1 MKRPERYLIRKNKM
15 NPYDVLGVDPSASD
29 EEIKKVYRELVKK
42 YHPDRYTDSK
52 LKEEAAEKIKEINA
66 AYAEIER
73 IRSGKGSSSG
83 TYGRRYDYSGF
94 YTSGSNPR
102 YNAVR
107 LKINQGDITGAEA
120 LLMQFQDRDAEWYY
134 LEGVICLRKGW
145 QDGARENFT
154 KAYNMDPTN
163 REFAQAYTMMNE
175 FGGFKNFYGN
185 SSNDCGMCD
194 FCTSLLIIDL
204 CCGNNRCC

>member
-1 MKRPERYLIRKNKM
+1 M

-94 YTSGSNPR
+94 NTSGTNPR

-107 LKINQGDITGAEA
+107 LKINQGE
-120 LLMQFQDRDAEWYY
+120 R
-134 LEGVICLRKGW
+134 
-145 QDGARENFT
+145 
-154 KAYNMDPTN
+154 
-163 REFAQAYTMMNE
+163 
-175 FGGFKNFYGN
+175 
-185 SSNDCGMCD
+185 
-194 FCTSLLIIDL
+194 
-204 CCGNNRCC
+204 